1 MKVTLKKLVLHNFKG
16 AADLTVDFADRTT
29 IAGANATGKTR
40 VFDAFTWLLFGKDSE
55 DRKDFNIKTLNF
67 LNEPLHRVDYSV
79 SGVLSVDGRDET
91 FERIYREKWV
101 KKRGEEDQEFAGH
114 ETLYFINGVPQKMS
128 EYQAR
133 VDSIC
138 REDLFKL
145 LTNPMY
151 FNNLPWAA
159 RRELLFE
166 VAGKISDADVIGE
179 NHELMEFLDHLAGKS
194 VKEFRTE
201 MAFKKKKLNEVLQQ
215 IPSRTDEVVRA
226 IQPDPDYAKVQT
238 DIDKKVAR
246 IFQIDNLIASE
257 AEKARLAN
265 HENEQK
271 QSRIYE
277 LRRKINEIYATDKA
291 NAENAGFDLRQKK
304 QRLEIGIKNLQSDTE
319 GTRHRIENLKAQIAA
334 LVSENNGLR
343 DDWTKVNESTLI
355 FSDDEFICPA
365 CKRPFE
371 TDDIEAKKGE
381 MTQRFN
387 KSKTD
392 KLEAITNIGKKNAA
406 EVAEMTNEVVRLN
419 VQVTANNQAIEKHRA
434 ELAEIVIP
442 ETPEIPLNPQ
452 ITVLQDEIKTL
463 EGQIKNI
470 ARADNS
476 ELLREKS
483 ELSGAIDQLKK
494 SMNIKEQND
503 RLRERAAELAREQ
516 KELSQQIADL
526 EKLEFQAE
534 AYTKLK
540 TYLTENKVNSLF
552 KTVKFKMFNGLI
564 NGGSEET
571 CETLINGVPYQDANN
586 AARINSG
593 IDIINVLSEHYQVH
607 APIFIDNSEAV
618 NEILESDSQM
628 VKLYV
633 TTDKELKIKHN

>member
-1 MKVTLKKLVLHNFKG
+1 MEILLKKLVLHNFKG
-16 AADLTVDFADRTT
+16 AADLTIDFANRTT
-29 IAGANATGKTR
+29 ISGANATGKTR

-114 ETLYFINGVPQKMS
+114 ETLYFINSVPQKMS

-159 RRELLFE
+159 RRELLFG
-166 VAGKISDADVIGE
+166 VAGQISDAEVVGE
-179 NHELMEFLDHLAGKS
+179 NQELMEFLDHLAGKS
-194 VKEFRTE
+194 VKEFRIE

-226 IQPDPDYAKVQT
+226 IQPDIDYAKIQT
-238 DIDKKVAR
+238 EIDKKVTR
-246 IFQIDNLIASE
+246 VFQIDNLIASE
-257 AEKARLAN
+257 AEKARQAN

-277 LRRKINEIYATDKA
+277 LRRQINEIYATDKA
-291 NAENAGFDLRQKK
+291 NAENAGFDLKQKK
-304 QRLEIGIKNLQSDTE
+304 SRLEISIKNLQTDTD
-319 GTRHRIENLKAQIAA
+319 GIKHRIESLKAREDL
-334 LVSENNGLR
+334 LVLANNRLR
-343 DDWTKVNESTLI
+343 EDWTKVNESTLI

-365 CKRPFE
+365 CKRAFE
-371 TDDIEAKKGE
+371 TDDIEAKKAE

-387 KSKTD
+387 KSKTE
-392 KLEAITNIGKKNAA
+392 KLESITNTGKANAA
-406 EVAEMTNEVVRLN
+406 DIADMTGEVARLST
-419 VQVTANNQAIEKHRA
+419 QVTANNQTIEKHKS

-442 ETPEIPLNPQ
+442 ENPQIPLNPQ

-463 EGQIKNI
+463 ESQIGNI

-476 ELLREKS
+476 ELIREKS

-503 RLRERAAELAREQ
+503 RFRERAAELAAQQ
-516 KELSQQIADL
+516 KDLSQQIADL

-540 TYLTENKVNSLF
+540 TFMTENKVNSLF

-571 CETLINGVPYQDANN
+571 CETLIGGVPYQDANN
-586 AARINSG
+586 AAKINSG
-593 IDIINVLSEHYQVH
+593 IDIINVLSEHYQVY

-618 NEILESDSQM
+618 NEILDSKSQM
-628 VKLYV
+628 IKLYV
-633 TTDKELKIKHN
+633 TEDKELKINHN